1 MALRRTNDQRKGQ
14 LTVYSQSGELFRDRI
29 QAGRLL
35 GDALKDLRGQKAV
48 VLGIPRGGVIVAR
61 EIAHTLDADLDIVLS
76 RKLGTPG
83 QEELA
88 MGALSEDGNIFLNE
102 DVVKPLGITSRQI
115 ELEKARQMVE
125 INRRS
130 QIFRKVLPKT
140 PLQGRVVILTD
151 DGLATGATMQA
162 ALWTVRLEKPCT
174 LVVAV
179 PVASSEALERV
190 SADADDTVC
199 LRQPPNFFA
208 VGQFYMRFYQVE
220 DEDVLHLMEEEALRR
235 KDWIATKK

>member
-1 MALRRTNDQRKGQ
+1 MSANGTNDRPKGQ
-14 LTVYSQSGELFRDRI
+14 LTIYSQSGELFKDRV

-48 VLGIPRGGVIVAR
+48 VLGIPRGGVIIAR
-61 EIAHTLDADLDIVLS
+61 EIAHALGADLDVVLS

-88 MGALSEDGNIFLNE
+88 MGSLSEDGNIFLND
-102 DVVKPLGITSRQI
+102 DVVKPLGINSRQI
-115 ELEKARQMVE
+115 EQEKARQMAE
-125 INRRS
+125 INRRN
-130 QIFRKVLPKT
+130 QMFRKALPKT
-140 PLQGRVVILTD
+140 PLRGRVVVVTD

-162 ALWTVRLEKPCT
+162 ALWAVRQEKPCT

-179 PVASSEALERV
+179 PVASDEALERV
-190 SADADDTVC
+190 SADADQTIC

-220 DEDVLHLMEEEALRR
+220 DEDVLHILEEEALRR
-235 KDWIATKK
+235 KDWIATKR

>member
-1 MALRRTNDQRKGQ
+1 MSARRTNEGPKGQ
-14 LTVYSQSGELFRDRI
+14 LTIYSQSGELFRDRV

-48 VLGIPRGGVIVAR
+48 VLGIPRGGIIVAR
-61 EIAHTLDADLDIVLS
+61 EVAHVLDADLDIVLS

-88 MGALSEDGNIFLNE
+88 MGSLSEDGNIFLND
-102 DVVKPLGITSRQI
+102 DVVKPLGITSQQI
-115 ELEKARQMVE
+115 AQEKARQMAE
-125 INRRS
+125 ISRRS
-130 QIFRKVLPKT
+130 QMFRKALPKT
-140 PLQGRVVILTD
+140 PLQGRVVVVTD

-162 ALWTVRLEKPCT
+162 GLRAVRQEKPCT

-179 PVASSEALERV
+179 PVASAEALERV
-190 SADADDTVC
+190 SADADETIC

-208 VGQFYMRFYQVE
+208 VGQFYMRFYQIE
-220 DEDVLHLMEEEALRR
+220 DEDVLHILEEEALRR
-235 KDWIATKK
+235 KDWITTKK

>member
-1 MALRRTNDQRKGQ
+1 MSIRGTNSRPKGQ
-14 LTVYSQSGELFRDRI
+14 LTIYSQSGELFKDRI

-48 VLGIPRGGVIVAR
+48 VLGIPRGGVIIAR
-61 EIAHTLDADLDIVLS
+61 EIAHILDADLDVVLS

-88 MGALSEDGNIFLNE
+88 MGSLSEDGNIFLND

-115 ELEKARQMVE
+115 EQEKARQMAE
-125 INRRS
+125 ISRRN
-130 QIFRKVLPKT
+130 QLFRKALPKT
-140 PLQGRVVILTD
+140 PLQGRVVVVTD

-162 ALWTVRLEKPCT
+162 ALWAVHQEKSCT

-179 PVASSEALERV
+179 PVASGEALERI
-190 SADADDTVC
+190 SADADETVC
-199 LRQPPNFFA
+199 LRQPPNFYA

-220 DEDVLHLMEEEALRR
+220 DEDVLHIMEEEALRR
-235 KDWIATKK
+235 KNWIATRK